1 MPNNALF
8 MEITPYWPWAFIKNT
23 IRYRNIVAA
32 MGCVFYKVPG
42 HPFVICD
49 YGNGSGS
56 YFFMVITKSNRIV
69 INNIMYSLSIA
80 ITPLCR
86 DDGITALFSL
96 FRTYLPSYYTPKY
109 YKFQYFF
116 EKQMAAV

>member
-1 MPNNALF
+1 MF
-8 MEITPYWPWAFIKNT
+8 
-23 IRYRNIVAA
+23 
-32 MGCVFYKVPG
+32 FYKVPGHPFVICDYGNGSGSYSVSNKVPG

-80 ITPLCR
+80 ITPLMQR
-86 DDGITALFSL
+86 
-96 FRTYLPSYYTPKY
+96 
-109 YKFQYFF
+109 
-116 EKQMAAV
+116 